1 MEESFLVR
9 PILDGLTIQR
19 EHALKEYGRWVVE
32 TTRAFQAFFREHK
45 FYFVILIV
53 IFSFALPFALLFGLD
68 PQSFNSTWKGRTFYL
83 FFVWLIVLELILLEK
98 PRQDNIRLKSLRTVV
113 LAASICLPTVYVV
126 AVNFLGLA
134 ANLANLADFF
144 AIPFAPIQRPSWIY
158 WSWSLSLEYLVFAM
172 LFALIV
178 VVAYGKAGLKNF
190 SISFLFIGAVGTVY
204 MMDTLYPYGYFTPFQ
219 AFVPFTAS
227 LAAGF
232 LNFLGYQTAFTGQ
245 SLGTPVLALYDS
257 SGNLITQYGV
267 GWPCAGVQ
275 SLLIYTCVMLIF
287 FKRSAIPLLHR
298 GIYFIIGALI
308 TYGVNI
314 LRITSIYLTY
324 ANNLSQGREAA
335 HQAAML
341 FHDYYGGLYSMTWIV
356 AYPLIVIGA
365 SLLWTRIKMRM
376 QFLKSGQ
383 DFE

>member
-1 MEESFLVR
+1 M
-9 PILDGLTIQR
+9 T
-19 EHALKEYGRWVVE
+19 E
-32 TTRAFQAFFREHK
+32 TARAFQALLREQK
-45 FYFVILIV
+45 FYLVILVV
-53 IFSFALPFALLFGLD
+53 ILSFAVPFIILFGLD

-83 FFVWLIVLELILLEK
+83 FFLWLICLELILAEK
-98 PRQDNIRLKSLRTVV
+98 PRQDDLRWKSLRT
-113 LAASICLPTVYVV
+113 LALGVTACLPTVYVV
-126 AVNFLGLA
+126 AINFLGADVGLA
-134 ANLANLADFF
+134 SLADSF
-144 AIPFAPIQRPSWIY
+144 ALPLAPIQQPSWIY
-158 WSWSLSLEYLVFAM
+158 WSWNLSLEYLVFA
-172 LFALIV
+172 LFFAAIV

-232 LNFLGYQTAFTGQ
+232 LNVLGYQTAFVGQ
-245 SLGTPVLALYDS
+245 SLGTPVLALYDP

-287 FKRSAIPLLHR
+287 FKRLTIPLIQRVL
-298 GIYFIIGALI
+298 YFIAGAVI

-314 LRITSIYLTY
+314 LRIASIYLTY
-324 ANNLSQGREAA
+324 ANTLSQGREAA

-365 SLLWTRIKMRM
+365 GLLWDRIKRRM
-376 QFLKSGQ
+376 QGSRSHQ
-383 DFE
+383 DSE